1 MLCVCFILA
10 EDRHVN
16 VEHAYNNTNWLGS
29 NYRAVGAEEQDVV
42 EAAVPDFRAWLMQ
55 SYHHWHAVRYCYSFQ
70 QLHLM
75 GETAEGTRESES
87 GREQG
92 ETGS

>member
-1 MLCVCFILA
+1 
-10 EDRHVN
+10 
-16 VEHAYNNTNWLGS
+16 
-29 NYRAVGAEEQDVV
+29 
-42 EAAVPDFRAWLMQ
+42 VPDFRPWLMQ